1 MALQIYN
8 TLTRQKEF
16 FKPIVEGE
24 ISMYVCGMT
33 VYDLCHIGHARVL
46 VSFDVIARYL
56 RSQDWKL
63 KYVRNITDI
72 DDKILIRAKENNEP
86 YDTLTNRMI
95 DAMHQDQAILGV
107 LPPDMEPRVTRYVDE
122 IIIMVESLIDKG
134 FAYTSKKG
142 DVYYRVSSFKNYGR
156 LSGRNIEDMISTA
169 RIDSNPDKLDQRD
182 FTLWKKTD
190 DQDIGWNSPWGVG
203 RPGWHIECSAMS
215 TCCLGPTFDIH
226 GGGPDLPFPHHENEI
241 AQSEAATGKE
251 YAKYWMHAGAVRVD
265 NQKMSKSLGNFFTIR
280 DVLKKYH
287 PEIIRYFL
295 LSSHYRTPINYSE
308 ENLIEAKSGL
318 ERFYITLRNFPDIK
332 PLSVR
337 NLKKGS
343 YYKLFVQ
350 AMDDDFNTREAIA
363 IMYELARHINTLSDN
378 YRDAAV
384 ILVAEL
390 KALGGILKILDCNPD
405 EFMQGSIIDNDPQSL
420 HNSEIEVMIS
430 KRSAAKNN
438 NNFIE
443 ADEIRAQLLA
453 NGIVLEDTRNGTTW
467 RKE

>member
-72 DDKILIRAKENNEP
+72 DDKILIRAEENNEP

-95 DAMHQDQAILGV
+95 DAMHQDQALLGV

-122 IIIMVESLIDKG
+122 IIIMVKSLIDKG

-241 AQSEAATGKE
+241 AQSEAATGKK

-318 ERFYITLRNFPDIK
+318 K
-332 PLSVR
+332 
-337 NLKKGS
+337 
-343 YYKLFVQ
+343 
-350 AMDDDFNTREAIA
+350 DFI
-363 IMYELARHINTLSDN
+363 
-378 YRDAAV
+378 
-384 ILVAEL
+384 
-390 KALGGILKILDCNPD
+390 
-405 EFMQGSIIDNDPQSL
+405 
-420 HNSEIEVMIS
+420 
-430 KRSAAKNN
+430 
-438 NNFIE
+438 
-443 ADEIRAQLLA
+443 
-453 NGIVLEDTRNGTTW
+453 
-467 RKE
+467 

>member
-1 MALQIYN
+1 
-8 TLTRQKEF
+8 
-16 FKPIVEGE
+16 
-24 ISMYVCGMT
+24 MYVCGMT

-190 DQDIGWNSPWGVG
+190 DQDIGWNSPWGIG

-226 GGGPDLPFPHHENEI
+226 GGGQISISHHE
-241 AQSEAATGKE
+241 T
-251 YAKYWMHAGAVRVD
+251 RC
-265 NQKMSKSLGNFFTIR
+265 SK
-280 DVLKKYH
+280 
-287 PEIIRYFL
+287 
-295 LSSHYRTPINYSE
+295 
-308 ENLIEAKSGL
+308 
-318 ERFYITLRNFPDIK
+318 
-332 PLSVR
+332 
-337 NLKKGS
+337 
-343 YYKLFVQ
+343 
-350 AMDDDFNTREAIA
+350 
-363 IMYELARHINTLSDN
+363 
-378 YRDAAV
+378 
-384 ILVAEL
+384 
-390 KALGGILKILDCNPD
+390 
-405 EFMQGSIIDNDPQSL
+405 
-420 HNSEIEVMIS
+420 
-430 KRSAAKNN
+430 
-438 NNFIE
+438 
-443 ADEIRAQLLA
+443 
-453 NGIVLEDTRNGTTW
+453 
-467 RKE
+467 